1 MKKYY
6 KTDVF
11 RKKDKSLTIY
21 FNWYNTKKGMLK
33 FHIEIYAELTY
44 NDSGFC
50 TCVASYNT
58 DDNVL
63 LRYIKLHPDFEQI

>member
-1 MKKYY
+1 
-6 KTDVF
+6 
-11 RKKDKSLTIY
+11 
-21 FNWYNTKKGMLK
+21 MLK

>member
-11 RKKDKSLTIY
+11 RKKDQSLTIY
-21 FNWYNTKKGMLK
+21 FNWYTTKKGMLK
-33 FHIEIYAELTY
+33 FHIEMYAENTY
-44 NDSGFC
+44 NNSDFC
-50 TCVASYNT
+50 TCIARYNT
-58 DDNVL
+58 DDNAL